1 MFRYSRDVKRC
12 GPGTNA
18 GAPVGV
24 VYCLS
29 TSSFF
34 ILTLTLELDVSAFG
48 IGGSLATYSRRSAPA
63 ASTDLWARHRKP
75 DDCEVTGLAPEAGP
89 VKFSRV
95 AAEPVRARLLY
106 EGCRVS
112 GLLGLDG
119 RPRFGKALA
128 HPVKNDLGGFAA
140 RFLDQFCDVP
150 GILDCRFEHT
160 LGQFRL
166 LGRNFLRRTAWLE
179 VSDQLPRLAPYL
191 RQDFLLLRDNRAPTL
206 RQHGRG
212 LLHRLDVLAVD
223 AEKRLVIDLRQIN
236 LLRHIGEHIHDCLVG
251 HFSLLVSVDL
261 CVELFY
267 RLPTSLLGSHY
278 SQTSSD

>member
-12 GPGTNA
+12 GPGTKA

-48 IGGSLATYSRRSAPA
+48 IGDSVATYSRRVAPA
-63 ASTDLWARHRKP
+63 ASTDLWARHCKP
-75 DDCEVTGLAPEAGP
+75 DVAKSRALSRRRAAPG
-89 VKFSRV
+89 FFRV
-95 AAEPVRARLLY
+95 AAEPVRARLPY

-112 GLLGLDG
+112 GLLGLD
-119 RPRFGKALA
+119 RRSRFGKALA
-128 HPVKNDLGGFAA
+128 HPITNDLGRFAA
-140 RFLDQFCDVP
+140 RFLDQFSEVP

-166 LGRNFLRRTAWLE
+166 LGRNFLRRTARLE
-179 VSDQLPRLAPYL
+179 VSDQLSRLAAYL
-191 RQDFLLLRDNRAPTL
+191 RQDFLLLRENRTAPL
-206 RQHGRG
+206 REHGRG
-212 LLHRLDVLAVD
+212 LLHRLDVLAMDV
-223 AEKRLVIDLRQIN
+223 EKRLVIDLRQIN

-251 HFSLLVSVDL
+251 HFSLPVSVDL
-261 CVELFY
+261 CVELFC
-267 RLPTSLLGSHY
+267 RLPTSMLGSHH
-278 SQTSSD
+278 SQTGVD

>member
-12 GPGTNA
+12 GPGTKA

-34 ILTLTLELDVSAFG
+34 ILTLTLELDVSASVSATASQHIRGVPHRPPVRTFG
-48 IGGSLATYSRRSAPA
+48 LVTSSRIIAKSRALSRRRAAPI
-63 ASTDLWARHRKP
+63 
-75 DDCEVTGLAPEAGP
+75 
-89 VKFSRV
+89 FSRV
-95 AAEPVRARLLY
+95 AAESVRARLPY

-128 HPVKNDLGGFAA
+128 HPIKNDLGRFAA
-140 RFLDQFCDVP
+140 RFLDQFSDVP

-191 RQDFLLLRDNRAPTL
+191 RQDFLLLRENRAPTL
-206 RQHGRG
+206 RQRGRG

-236 LLRHIGEHIHDCLVG
+236 LLRHI
-251 HFSLLVSVDL
+251 
-261 CVELFY
+261 
-267 RLPTSLLGSHY
+267 
-278 SQTSSD
+278 

>member
-12 GPGTNA
+12 GPGTKA

-34 ILTLTLELDVSAFG
+34 ILVRTLELDVSAFG
-48 IGGSLATYSRRSAPA
+48 IGDTLATYSRRSAST
-63 ASTDLWARHRKP
+63 ASTDLWARHCK
-75 DDCEVTGLAPEAGP
+75 AGSLRSHGP
-89 VKFSRV
+89 RPGDVPRQYLPRCSR
-95 AAEPVRARLLY
+95 ACSGPPPIRG
-106 EGCRVS
+106 GCRVS

-128 HPVKNDLGGFAA
+128 HSIKNDLGRFAVG
-140 RFLDQFCDVP
+140 FLDQFNDVP

-179 VSDQLPRLAPYL
+179 VSDQLPRLAPNL
-191 RQDFLLLRDNRAPTL
+191 RQDFLLLRENRSASL
-206 RQHGRG
+206 RHHRSG

-223 AEKRLVIDLRQIN
+223 VDKRLVVDLRQIN
-236 LLRHIGEHIHDCLVG
+236 LLCHIGEHIHDCLVG
-251 HFSLLVSVDL
+251 HFFLQYLLIYAWSCFVL
-261 CVELFY
+261 
-267 RLPTSLLGSHY
+267 
-278 SQTSSD
+278 

>member
-1 MFRYSRDVKRC
+1 MFRYSRDVRRC
-12 GPGTNA
+12 GPGTKA

-48 IGGSLATYSRRSAPA
+48 IGDSLATYSRRSAPA
-63 ASTDLWARHRKP
+63 ASTDLWARHCKP
-75 DDCEVTGLAPEAGP
+75 DHCEVTGLVPETCRA
-89 VKFSRV
+89 KFLPRCSR
-95 AAEPVRARLLY
+95 ACSCPPLIGG
-106 EGCRVS
+106 GCRVS

-128 HPVKNDLGGFAA
+128 HSIKNDLGRFAVG
-140 RFLDQFCDVP
+140 FLDQFSDVP

-160 LGQFRL
+160 LGQLRL
-166 LGRNFLRRTAWLE
+166 LDRNFLRRTAWLE

-191 RQDFLLLRDNRAPTL
+191 RQDFLLLRENRTAAL
-206 RQHGRG
+206 RHHGRG

-223 AEKRLVIDLRQIN
+223 VDKRDRK
-236 LLRHIGEHIHDCLVG
+236 
-251 HFSLLVSVDL
+251 S
-261 CVELFY
+261 
-267 RLPTSLLGSHY
+267 
-278 SQTSSD
+278 